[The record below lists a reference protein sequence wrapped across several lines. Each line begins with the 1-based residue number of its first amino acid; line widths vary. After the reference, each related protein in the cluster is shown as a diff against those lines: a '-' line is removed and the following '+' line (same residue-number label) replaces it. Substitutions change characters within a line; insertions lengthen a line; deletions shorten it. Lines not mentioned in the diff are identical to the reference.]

1 MLHAPLPGSRC
12 LSTTVRAC
20 SALLGQLV
28 SGPLQLEE
36 KLLEQMLQQ
45 ARAAE
50 GEERGAGGGAGDK
63 EPADEEFE
71 DI

>member
-1 MLHAPLPGSRC
+1 LGE
-12 LSTTVRAC
+12 LSLL
-20 SALLGQLV
+20 ALW
-28 SGPLQLEE
+28 QLEE

-50 GEERGAGGGAGDK
+50 GGEQDADGSARE
-63 EPADEEFE
+63 EPADDEYE